1 LQSEK
6 NMATFKNSEIGEIT
20 LIQGTESGRI
30 IQIGLSTEQHKLLQ
44 MFLAEISKESPLIQ
58 MGEEYD
64 LVLKSEIT

>member
-1 LQSEK
+1 
-6 NMATFKNSEIGEIT
+6 MATFKNSEIGEIT
-20 LIQGTESGRI
+20 LIQGTENGRI

-44 MFLAEISKESPLIQ
+44 MFLAEISKDSPLIQ

>member
-1 LQSEK
+1 
-6 NMATFKNSEIGEIT
+6 MATFKNSEIGEIT

-64 LVLKSEIT
+64 LVLKSEINKVNI

>member
-1 LQSEK
+1 
-6 NMATFKNSEIGEIT
+6 MATFKNSEIGEIT
-20 LIQGTESGRI
+20 LIQGTENGRI

-64 LVLKSEIT
+64 LVLKSEINKVNI